1 MSDAPETPS
10 RLERARR
17 EAEARLRDLRLSLQ
31 REVGTAPS
39 RKGLWLLIAAGAVG
53 LALAVGTTAAVRRR
67 RVRGPKKKLPG
78 SGSDPDS
85 GTDES

>member
-53 LALAVGTTAAVRRR
+53 LALAVGTTAVRRHKVR
-67 RVRGPKKKLPG
+67 RPQKKLPG
-78 SGSDPDS
+78 MGSDPDS

>member
-1 MSDAPETPS
+1 MSRDERRHDRDTPS

-17 EAEARLRDLRLSLQ
+17 QAEARLRDLRVSLR

-53 LALAVGTTAAVRRR
+53 LALAVGTTAAVRHR
-67 RVRGPKKKLPG
+67 KKALPG
-78 SGSDPDS
+78 KS
-85 GTDES
+85 